1 MLENMRVVSFTHWL
15 QGPATGQYLS
25 DMGAEV
31 VRVEPPGGGFERNW
45 VAAGRTLEGTGT
57 LYLAANRNARSIVID
72 LKKPGGREV
81 AVRLIENSDVLLEN
95 YRPGVMDRLGLGY
108 DDMKE
113 VNPGLIYASA
123 TGYGADGPLS
133 KRPGQD
139 LLVQARTG
147 MIAATGEYGE
157 HPTASGAAIVDQH
170 GAALLAMAISAA
182 FANKLTTGEGAR
194 IEGTLFTAATDLFME
209 SLTHYFS
216 LGHERSALKRD
227 RHLATWSNDSPYGV
241 YELADAFIVVSIND
255 FGRLGEA
262 LGSDR
267 VAALAEKD
275 AFADRDEVT
284 RIFAEEL
291 EIRTFAEVEAG
302 FDRVGIW
309 YEKVRDYEDLRTDP
323 QTAHAQI
330 FREVAVGNSTATIVN
345 HPIRYNGKVPEM
357 RRLTLLAGENSRE
370 VMGELGYGQ
379 PEIDALIEAGVVIAP
394 DRQND

>member
-25 DMGAEV
+25 DMGADV

-45 VAAGRTLEGTGT
+45 IAAGRSLEGTGT
-57 LYLAANRNARSIVID
+57 LYLAANRNARSIAID
-72 LKKPGGREV
+72 LKKPGGREI
-81 AVRLIENSDVLLEN
+81 AVRLIENSDVLIEN

-108 DDMKE
+108 AEMKKA
-113 VNPGLIYASA
+113 NPAIIYASA

-133 KRPGQD
+133 ERPGQD

-157 HPTASGAAIVDQH
+157 RPTAAGAAFVDQH

-182 FANKLTTGEGAR
+182 FAHKLATGEGTR
-194 IEGTLFTAATDLFME
+194 IEGTLFTAATDLLME

-227 RHLATWSNDSPYGV
+227 HRLATWSNESPYGV
-241 YELADAFIVVSIND
+241 YKLADAFIVVSIND

-262 LGSDR
+262 LDSDR
-267 VAALAEKD
+267 VSALAERD
-275 AFADRDEVT
+275 PYAERDEVT
-284 RIFAEEL
+284 RIFAEDL
-291 EIRTFAEVEAG
+291 ETRTFAEVEAS
-302 FDRVGIW
+302 FERVGIW
-309 YEKVRDYEDLRTDP
+309 YERVRDYEDLRTDP
-323 QTAHAQI
+323 QTAHARV
-330 FREVAVGNSTATIVN
+330 FREVPVGNSTATLVN

-357 RRLTLLAGENSRE
+357 RRLTLLPGENSRE
-370 VMGELGYGQ
+370 IMGELGYGQ
-379 PEIDALIEAGVVIAP
+379 PEIDALVEAGVVIAP
-394 DRQND
+394 DPQTD